1 MTASSLSIL
10 ETNLDRVGALLHL
23 TETHQL
29 ELEKRVTRL
38 HRPCET
44 GGIQGVLGKF
54 FVPNQPNQNDFDMSN
69 SKNLGIE
76 EVVDTLSDAIRL
88 FDRVDSVLAD
98 GIQFMDAMVIL
109 SEFPTLQELYN
120 DRKLFLAEL
129 KDLSAEESTLVYE
142 QVAANT
148 GAQKGKIAARAKAA
162 LDFAADAYALVDDTI
177 VRGKRIFEKAKMVVA

>member
-1 MTASSLSIL
+1 MTASPLSIL

-29 ELEKRVTRL
+29 ELEKRLTRL

-44 GGIQGVLGKF
+44 GGIQRVLGKF
-54 FVPNQPNQNDFDMSN
+54 FIPNHQNDFDMSN

-88 FDRVDSVLAD
+88 FDRVDTVLAD

-148 GAQKGKIAARAKAA
+148 GAHKGKIAARAKAA